1 MGMPVVTASWPP
13 ARWARLRSKAT
24 AMCGVSRAANWLA
37 RPGTA
42 LDSWIRLGSP
52 AILAPTM
59 TGALG

>member
-1 MGMPVVTASWPP
+1 
-13 ARWARLRSKAT
+13 
-24 AMCGVSRAANWLA
+24 MCGVSRAANLLA

-52 AILAPTM
+52 AIRAPTM